1 MREITIRLTDA
12 DYTAA
17 QKRAQGRGVE
27 AYVVEMLK
35 ADILAE
41 DPDNFDHI
49 FTPEYIAHLDA
60 SIAEAKVGDFLT
72 PEQADQSLEETRRAW
87 RAEQSA

>member
-49 FTPEYIAHLDA
+49 FTPEYLEKLHAASAEARAGKTHTMEQVKAHLA
-60 SIAEAKVGDFLT
+60 AKREAWLAKN
-72 PEQADQSLEETRRAW
+72 A
-87 RAEQSA
+87 